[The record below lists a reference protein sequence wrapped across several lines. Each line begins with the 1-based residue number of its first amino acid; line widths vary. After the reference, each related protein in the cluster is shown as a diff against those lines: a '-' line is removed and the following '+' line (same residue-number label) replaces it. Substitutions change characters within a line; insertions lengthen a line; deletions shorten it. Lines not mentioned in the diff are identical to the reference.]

1 MLKKTFE
8 YEDYEGNKIKQ
19 DAYFHLSEA
28 ELTEMTLSEAGG
40 LDKMLQKIVDA
51 RDTTEIIRV
60 FKDLICKSYGELA
73 PDGKSF
79 RKTDEKGNPL
89 YLNFIATP
97 MYDQLFMELASDDEA
112 GAIFVNGIMPK
123 KVSEKMKEVATVNAA
138 NTLASV

>member
-19 DAYFHLSEA
+19 DEYFHLSEA
-28 ELTEMTLSEAGG
+28 ELTEMTLSEKGG
-40 LDKMLQKIVDA
+40 LDKLLQKILDA
-51 RDTTEIIRV
+51 NDTTEIIKV
-60 FKDLICKSYGELA
+60 FKEVICKSYGELA

-97 MYDQLFMELASDDEA
+97 MYDQLFMELATNDEA
-112 GAIFVNGIMPK
+112 GAAFINGIMPK
-123 KVSEKMKEVATVNAA
+123 KVSEEMKKTAMNNTA
-138 NTLASV
+138 NVLANV

>member
-28 ELTEMTLSEAGG
+28 ELTEMALSEAGG
-40 LDKMLQKIVDA
+40 LDKMLQKILDA
-51 RDTTEIIRV
+51 KNTTEIIRV
-60 FKDLICKSYGELA
+60 FKNLICKSYGELA

-89 YLNFIATP
+89 
-97 MYDQLFMELASDDEA
+97 
-112 GAIFVNGIMPK
+112 
-123 KVSEKMKEVATVNAA
+123 
-138 NTLASV
+138 

>member
-19 DAYFHLSEA
+19 DEYFHLSEA
-28 ELTEMTLSEAGG
+28 ELTEMTLSEKGG
-40 LDKMLQKIVDA
+40 LAKLLQKIVDEK
-51 RDTTEIIRV
+51 DTTEIIKV
-60 FKDLICKSYGELA
+60 FKEVICKSYGELA

-97 MYDQLFMELASDDEA
+97 MYDQLFMELATNDEA
-112 GAIFVNGIMPK
+112 GAAFINGIMPK
-123 KVSEKMKEVATVNAA
+123 KVSEEMKKTAMNNTA
-138 NTLASV
+138 NVLASV

>member
-51 RDTTEIIRV
+51 KNTTEIIRV

-97 MYDQLFMELASDDEA
+97 MYDQLFMELATDDEA

-123 KVSEKMKEVATVNAA
+123 KVSEKMKEVATVNAT

>member
-19 DAYFHLSEA
+19 DEYFHLSEA
-28 ELTEMTLSEAGG
+28 ELTEMTLSKKGG

-51 RDTTEIIRV
+51 KDTTEIIKV
-60 FKDLICKSYGELA
+60 FKEVICKSYGELA
-73 PDGKSF
+73 PDGKTF

-97 MYDQLFMELASDDEA
+97 MYDQLFMELATDDEA
-112 GAIFVNGIMPK
+112 GAAFINGIMPK
-123 KVSEKMKEVATVNAA
+123 KVSEEMKKTAMNNTA
-138 NTLASV
+138 NVLASV

>member
-8 YEDYEGNKIKQ
+8 YDDYNGNKIKE
-19 DAYFHLSEA
+19 DVYFHLSEA

-51 RDTTEIIRV
+51 KDTTEIIKV
-60 FKDLICKSYGELA
+60 LKEVICKSYGELA

-97 MYDQLFMELASDDEA
+97 MYDKLYMELATNDEA
-112 GAIFVNGIMPK
+112 GADFVNGILPK
-123 KVSEKMKEVATVNAA
+123 SVSEKMKETAMTNSGNA
-138 NTLASV
+138 LASV

>member
-28 ELTEMTLSEAGG
+28 ELTEMALSEAGG

-51 RDTTEIIRV
+51 KDTTEIIRV

-97 MYDQLFMELASDDEA
+97 MYDQLFMELATDDEA

-123 KVSEKMKEVATVNAA
+123 KVSEKMKEVATVNAE

>member
-51 RDTTEIIRV
+51 RNTTEIIRV

>member
-19 DAYFHLSEA
+19 DEYFHLSEA
-28 ELTEMTLSEAGG
+28 ELTEMTLSEKGG
-40 LDKMLQKIVDA
+40 LDKLLQKIIDA
-51 RDTTEIIRV
+51 KDNTEIIKV
-60 FKDLICKSYGELA
+60 FKEVICKSYGELA

-97 MYDQLFMELASDDEA
+97 MYDQLFMELATNDEA
-112 GAIFVNGIMPK
+112 GAAFINGIMPK
-123 KVSEKMKEVATVNAA
+123 KVSEEMKKTAMNNTA
-138 NTLASV
+138 NVLANV

>member
-19 DAYFHLSEA
+19 DEYFHISEA
-28 ELTEMTLSEAGG
+28 ELTEMALSEKGG
-40 LDKMLQKIVDA
+40 LDKLIQKIIDSK
-51 RDTTEIIRV
+51 DTTEIIKV
-60 FKDLICKSYGELA
+60 FKEVICKSYGELA

-97 MYDQLFMELASDDEA
+97 MYDQLFMELATNDEA
-112 GAIFVNGIMPK
+112 GAAFINGIMPK
-123 KVSEKMKEVATVNAA
+123 KVSEEMKKTAMNNTA
-138 NTLASV
+138 NVLASV

>member
-1 MLKKTFE
+1 
-8 YEDYEGNKIKQ
+8 
-19 DAYFHLSEA
+19 
-28 ELTEMTLSEAGG
+28 
-40 LDKMLQKIVDA
+40 MLQKILDA
-51 RDTTEIIRV
+51 KNTTEIIRV

-97 MYDQLFMELASDDEA
+97 MYDQLFMELATDDEA
-112 GAIFVNGIMPK
+112 GATFVNGIMPK

>member
-19 DAYFHLSEA
+19 DEYFHLSEA
-28 ELTEMTLSEAGG
+28 ELTEMTLSEKGG
-40 LDKMLQKIVDA
+40 LDKLIQKIIDA
-51 RDTTEIIRV
+51 KDTTEIIKV
-60 FKDLICKSYGELA
+60 FKEVICKSYGELA

-97 MYDQLFMELASDDEA
+97 MYDQLFIELATNDEA
-112 GAIFVNGIMPK
+112 GAAFINGIMPK
-123 KVSEKMKEVATVNAA
+123 KVSEEMKKTAMNNTA
-138 NTLASV
+138 NVLASV

>member
-19 DAYFHLSEA
+19 DEYFHLSEA
-28 ELTEMTLSEAGG
+28 ELTEMTLSEKGG
-40 LDKMLQKIVDA
+40 LDKLIQKIIDSK
-51 RDTTEIIRV
+51 DTTEIIKV
-60 FKDLICKSYGELA
+60 FKEVICKSYGELA

-97 MYDQLFMELASDDEA
+97 MYDQLFMELATNDEA
-112 GAIFVNGIMPK
+112 GAAFINGIMPK
-123 KVSEKMKEVATVNAA
+123 KVSEEMKKTAMNNTA
-138 NTLASV
+138 NVLASV

>member
-28 ELTEMTLSEAGG
+28 ELTEMALSEAGG

-51 RDTTEIIRV
+51 KNTTEIIRV

-97 MYDQLFMELASDDEA
+97 MYDQLFMELATDDEA
-112 GAIFVNGIMPK
+112 GATFVNGIMPK

>member
-51 RDTTEIIRV
+51 KNTTEIIRV

-97 MYDQLFMELASDDEA
+97 MYDQLFMELATDDEA

>member
-8 YEDYEGNKIKQ
+8 YDDYEGNKIRQ

-28 ELTEMTLSEAGG
+28 ELTEMTLSEKGG
-40 LDKMLQKIVDA
+40 LDKLLQKIIDA
-51 RDTTEIIRV
+51 KDTTEIIKV
-60 FKDLICKSYGELA
+60 FKDIICKSYGELA

-97 MYDQLFMELASDDEA
+97 MYDQLFMELATNDEA
-112 GAIFVNGIMPK
+112 GADFINGVMPK
-123 KVSEKMKEVATVNAA
+123 KVSEKMKETAMN
-138 NTLASV
+138 NTTNVLASV

>member
-28 ELTEMTLSEAGG
+28 ELTEMALSEAGG
-40 LDKMLQKIVDA
+40 LDKMIQKILDA
-51 RDTTEIIRV
+51 KDTTEIIKV
-60 FKDLICKSYGELA
+60 FKDVICKSYGELA

-97 MYDQLFMELASDDEA
+97 MYDQLFMELATNDEA
-112 GAIFVNGIMPK
+112 GAAFINGIMPK
-123 KVSEKMKEVATVNAA
+123 KVSEEMKKTAMNNTA
-138 NTLASV
+138 NVLASV